1 MFKSSIFVLTL
12 LICLVSFND
21 DKDKKE
27 RSALF
32 LRKIQEKALF
42 EKGGINLPSN
52 KGECIDYI
60 VNIISSDTIA
70 YLTRGVGAAGM
81 PTIQY
86 VLTDTLLNMA
96 SEKQLQETA
105 MNHKSAVVRAAIFNA
120 LVRKYPHAAV
130 EVAIQGLHDFTPV
143 EVMRGCIIGTD
154 TLSQLR
160 IHSLII
166 NKEYYHINDND
177 YNRLDSVLL
186 FSEITKKMDSYGKLY
201 KKLTPKPHYYQ
212 RLLDLY
218 DKSSYTI
225 PIIAI
230 AKYHKAEDRKRMM
243 ELFQY
248 VGYKKSDGLDD
259 ALQAISEW
267 PDNAY
272 KNYGGI
278 GVTVCERWKRFD
290 YFLEDVCKLPGYDEE
305 KIKQGKL
312 TIDKDIIDRSKLLY
326 SPETCCFVSRSQNST
341 EANLRRWHGN
351 KV

>member
-1 MFKSSIFVLTL
+1 MFKSSIFALTL

-81 PTIQY
+81 PTLQY
-86 VLTDTLLNMA
+86 TLTDTLLTIA
-96 SEKQLQETA
+96 SEKQLQEIA
-105 MNHKSAVVRAAIFNA
+105 INHKSAVVRAAIFNA

-186 FSEITKKMDSYGKLY
+186 FSEITKKMDSFGKLY

-218 DKSSYTI
+218 DKFSYTT

-230 AKYHKAEDRKRMM
+230 AKYHKEEDKKRVI
-243 ELFQY
+243 ELLQY
-248 VGYKKSDGLDD
+248 AGCDKSKGLND

-267 PDNAY
+267 PDKDYKMYVQSVAKHFLKNKVTFTEELYSALMCYEEKWVSPLIEKSMGEYNSEWNLYSAY
-272 KNYGGI
+272 KDNPRPYYRELFNKCCKNY
-278 GVTVCERWKRFD
+278 
-290 YFLEDVCKLPGYDEE
+290 
-305 KIKQGKL
+305 
-312 TIDKDIIDRSKLLY
+312 KDDL
-326 SPETCCFVSRSQNST
+326 
-341 EANLRRWHGN
+341 
-351 KV
+351 